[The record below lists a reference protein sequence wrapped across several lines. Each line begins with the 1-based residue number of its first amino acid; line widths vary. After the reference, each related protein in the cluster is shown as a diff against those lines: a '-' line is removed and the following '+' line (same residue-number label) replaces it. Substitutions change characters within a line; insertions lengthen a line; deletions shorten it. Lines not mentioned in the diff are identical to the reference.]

1 MCTCTRPTL
10 DTRARALGFR
20 VGWDASPHFL
30 RYWGGGDPGVSSCLT
45 ANPAT
50 ALQPGW
56 FEDSLSLNFRLP
68 GSPTHEGKFPT
79 HVPGN
84 CMHRGLQEHRWETA
98 FGSFLYDPVL
108 WARPGWFEDSFSLKC
123 GLPGNAGS
131 VPTVLHDATDT
142 GTDYIFGGGQ
152 GCQNDTQGLQNSR
165 KMNPARLV

>member
-1 MCTCTRPTL
+1 MSQKIL
-10 DTRARALGFR
+10 LGVLRQCRELKQYLNF
-20 VGWDASPHFL
+20 GLAGSAASVP
-30 RYWGGGDPGVSSCLT
+30 
-45 ANPAT
+45 T
-50 ALQPGW
+50 ALH
-56 FEDSLSLNFRLP
+56 DATVTRTDYILNSCSLNFRLP

-84 CMHRGLQEHRWETA
+84 CMQRGLQEHRWEMA

>member
-1 MCTCTRPTL
+1 MLFRSASVRQSPLCSKRLFESAVQDHYSKMLDSATL
-10 DTRARALGFR
+10 CFAPFCSALLAPCMPRAYPL
-20 VGWDASPHFL
+20 DMHASTLVHT
-30 RYWGGGDPGVSSCLT
+30 SSCLT

-123 GLPGNAGS
+123 WLPGNAG
-131 VPTVLHDATDT
+131 
-142 GTDYIFGGGQ
+142 
-152 GCQNDTQGLQNSR
+152 
-165 KMNPARLV
+165 

>member
-1 MCTCTRPTL
+1 MF
-10 DTRARALGFR
+10 LGIVCIGVCR
-20 VGWDASPHFL
+20 NT
-30 RYWGGGDPGVSSCLT
+30 GGK
-45 ANPAT
+45 
-50 ALQPGW
+50 
-56 FEDSLSLNFRLP
+56 R
-68 GSPTHEGKFPT
+68 H
-79 HVPGN
+79 
-84 CMHRGLQEHRWETA
+84 
-98 FGSFLYDPVL
+98 FGSFLYDPEL